1 MPMPKLVP
9 FKFLILATLISTSSL
24 FNASDANALVV
35 VEEKA
40 GVNIIRNVKTYS
52 AFTRQ
57 VRDKRSIGSS
67 TLLKPERILLR
78 REIVRC
84 NRRLRTT
91 TVKDSATIGYAGAVY
106 CQ

>member
-1 MPMPKLVP
+1 MSKLIP
-9 FKFLILATLISTSSL
+9 LKLAVLAAFISTFGFLSVNS
-24 FNASDANALVV
+24 ANALVV

-57 VRDKRSIGSS
+57 VQDKRSVGSS
-67 TLLKPERILLR
+67 TLLKPERVLRR

-84 NRRLRTT
+84 NRRLRKT
-91 TVKDSATIGYAGAVY
+91 TVKDSATIAYGNVVY